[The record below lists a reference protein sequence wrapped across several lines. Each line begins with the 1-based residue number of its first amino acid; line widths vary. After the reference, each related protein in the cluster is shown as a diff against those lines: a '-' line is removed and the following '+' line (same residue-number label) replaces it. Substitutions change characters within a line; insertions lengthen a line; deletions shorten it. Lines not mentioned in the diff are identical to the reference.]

1 MAVVLELTLLAVTG
15 QACGSSSQPLFFSS
29 LPQANRVSSVP
40 TYHEDEEYFS
50 VHSAALEQLIN
61 EQPVSGKQL
70 INQIR

>member
-1 MAVVLELTLLAVTG
+1 MVVVLELTLVAVTG
-15 QACGSSSQPLFFSS
+15 QVCGSTSQPLFFSP
-29 LPQANRVSSVP
+29 LPQANRVP

-70 INQIR
+70 INQIL